1 VKVDWREMWLIFGQ
15 NGWIGQKLG
24 ALLQAQGQPF
34 TYAKSRLENREDIAR
49 ELDEVKPVFVLN
61 AAGLTGRPNVDW
73 CETHKIETIRVN
85 VIGTL
90 NLADLCE
97 LRGIQLTVFATG
109 CIFEY
114 DAAHPIGSG
123 IGFKEEDKPNF
134 CASFYSETKGYV
146 DQLLKN
152 YKHALTLRVRMPLS
166 DEYEHPRSF
175 ITKITHY
182 KRVVNV
188 PNSMT
193 ELDEMLPIAVDMT
206 AKRVCGIYNFCNPGV
221 ISHNEILDMYRKYIH
236 PDFKY
241 ENFSLEEQAKI
252 LAAGR
257 SNNEL
262 DCSKLKALYPQ
273 LHSIHDAVEN
283 LFMRM
288 KARVPADAQAPI
300 PGVTPVPV
308 VPAQHA

>member
-1 VKVDWREMWLIFGQ
+1 LIFGEH
-15 NGWIGQKLG
+15 GWIGHKLG
-24 ALLQAQGQPF
+24 ELLQARGQPF
-34 TYAKSRLENREDIAR
+34 VYAKTRLEQREAVAR
-49 ELDEVKPVFVLN
+49 ELDEVKPTFVLN

-73 CETHKIETIRVN
+73 CETHKEETIRVN
-85 VIGTL
+85 VVGTL
-90 NLADLCE
+90 SLADLCE
-97 LRGIQLTVFATG
+97 ARGIQLTVFATG

-114 DAAHPIGSG
+114 DAKHPLGSG

-134 CASFYSETKGYV
+134 AASFYSESKGFV
-146 DQLLKN
+146 DQLLK
-152 YKHALTLRVRMPLS
+152 YYRHVLTLRVRMPLS

-193 ELDEMLPIAVDMT
+193 ELDEMLPISIDMT
-206 AKRVCGIYNFCNPGV
+206 KKRLHGIYNFCNPGV
-221 ISHNEILDMYRKYIH
+221 ISHNEILDLYIKHIH

-262 DCSKLKALYPQ
+262 DCSKLKAAYPE
-273 LHSIHDAVEN
+273 LHSIKEAVES
-283 LFMRM
+283 LFLRM
-288 KARVPADAQAPI
+288 KAKMPKDAKAPI
-300 PGVTPVPV
+300 AGVTPIAPL
-308 VPAQHA
+308 PARA